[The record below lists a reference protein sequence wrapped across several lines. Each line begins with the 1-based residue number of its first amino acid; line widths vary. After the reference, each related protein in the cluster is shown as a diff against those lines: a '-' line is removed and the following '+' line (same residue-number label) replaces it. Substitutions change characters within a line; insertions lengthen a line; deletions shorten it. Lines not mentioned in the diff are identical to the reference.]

1 MTITDDGERSIFA
14 AKLDQTMGRK
24 PMNIVKELRDYA
36 ALPDAVTFPIN
47 SARMVMATAADEIER
62 LRGLL
67 GAAAKTAESKTFR
80 DMKDKIMSGM
90 AKDLGVDH
98 G

>member
-1 MTITDDGERSIFA
+1 MSD
-14 AKLDQTMGRK
+14 
-24 PMNIVKELRDYA
+24 IVQELRRASNESFETNQYRE
-36 ALPDAVTFPIN
+36 LT
-47 SARMVMATAADEIER
+47 REAADEIER

-67 GAAAKTAESKTFR
+67 GAANAPESKTFR

>member
-1 MTITDDGERSIFA
+1 MSDIVERLRGLITDDANA
-14 AKLDQTMGRK
+14 AHWAS
-24 PMNIVKELRDYA
+24 E
-36 ALPDAVTFPIN
+36 
-47 SARMVMATAADEIER
+47 AADEIER

-67 GAAAKTAESKTFR
+67 GAAAKTPESKTFR

-90 AKDLGVDH
+90 AKDDLGVDH